1 MSTLT
6 PEAKN
11 KLSNTIRTLRE
22 RLLTDLHNA
31 ADSAYRLSVPLAKS
45 GLDEEQRL
53 KRQRLEAW
61 LDEQAR
67 SESRSKQETV
77 AQARERHRLTAE
89 KLAAATFLNRIVVI
103 KHMEALELLKPKV
116 VTEGWQSPG
125 YREFRDFAPALL
137 KDDTEGFNTL
147 LQLLYDELAQELPGL
162 FGDVGVTGLFPI
174 PAATLRAVIEALD
187 NPELESAWTDDT
199 TLGWVYQFWNDPER
213 KALDDKVNN
222 GGKIERHEIAAKT
235 ELFTERY
242 MVEWLLQNSL
252 GQQWLAI
259 CEKNGWVPDAS
270 SSGAL
275 DALEARRKEWC
286 AKRETG
292 EVTPETMMPIESEEE
307 HRWKYWVPQ
316 VLSRAMVDAVPDTI
330 RKLKILDPAVGSG
343 HFLIIAFDLLAAFYQ
358 EEARHRGEDWTPK
371 QIAESI
377 IENNLHGVDLD
388 PRAVQIAAAAI
399 LLKAKTFC
407 PNAEPRVIN
416 LVASNLGLTSLPD
429 DDPAVLELKREIQQ
443 ATGIPETLT
452 DTILHALK
460 GADYLGSLL
469 KVDEAVDAAIREY
482 ERTAGLVRS
491 EFSQGDM
498 FTGFR
503 PEQTVLSFNEARISV
518 LEQLD
523 RFLTKCT
530 NGDDLGLRLWG
541 EQLAAGV
548 RFVRLLKEGQYDLVV
563 ANPPYLGT
571 NKMADAKYIDTNYP
585 NAKADLLAA
594 FIERSEQLLRQ
605 GSYLAMIT
613 MHNWM
618 FLSQFTDFR
627 VDRVVNS
634 GITVCAHMGRGGGFS
649 GWADFDKVMQTTLF
663 VCIKGAS
670 PKDTTIWFRLD
681 EFTNQGKH
689 ASLLV
694 NSSRFERAVATLS
707 VITGQPLIYWWDEA
721 FLTRYAE
728 TPKLGEKSPV
738 RQGLATGINNR
749 YVRIHWEVHQKKIF
763 ISKIT
768 SHNSFDSAFKWS
780 PYIKG
785 ASDKRW
791 FEPLAD
797 IVDWQLLGCCYAYS
811 TTARFGRGAEYY
823 FKPGVSYSTIGSTFS
838 ARARRFKSIFDVSG
852 ASVFPK
858 SIPHVVCLM
867 NSALGRGVLAALN
880 PTVNFQVGDVNR
892 LSLFPIDSA
901 DEIFA
906 KLDETFTEHEAT
918 RETSVEFKQPG
929 LSAWNYTQGWA
940 QKAVDREPGTPLP
953 DYQPVYD
960 NSPAANH
967 VSYAIG
973 VALGRFGANGEGILN
988 EVLNTTLPAGILYL
1002 STYSDNDSLHHSTCQ
1017 PIKDAWAKYGDTIAS
1032 DTSLRIWLQ
1041 QAFFKDVHLGMYENR
1056 PIYFP
1061 LSSHRKNFV
1070 ALVSIHRWA
1079 DNTLQTL
1086 LADYLIPEL
1095 NQLEGGLHDLMAV
1108 RTQGDRKAQTE
1119 AENRYN
1125 DAKALYDELKVFI
1138 DLVRQCAESGPPP
1151 ARPQDTPH
1159 EVDARFVMD
1168 LDDGVMINSA
1178 ALWPLL
1184 EPQWKQ
1190 PRTWWSEL
1198 CNAKGKNDYDWSHLA
1213 ARYFPKRVDAKCQYD
1228 PSLAVAHGYFWK
1240 YHPAKAYE
1248 WELRL
1253 QDEIGPDFTI
1263 DEAHADE
1270 LRVQFTAVHPDKVKA
1285 LIAAEYKRRE
1295 KNRKKTS
1302 QASGRR
1308 RHNEGELAGEM
1319 LG

>member
-11 KLSNTIRTLRE
+11 KLSNTIPTLRE
-22 RLLTDLHNA
+22 RLLIDLHNA
-31 ADSAYRLSVPLAKS
+31 ADSAYRLSVPLAKA
-45 GLDEEQRL
+45 GLDEEHRM
-53 KRQRLEAW
+53 KRQRLEVW

-116 VTEGWQSPG
+116 VTGGWQSPG
-125 YREFRDFAPALL
+125 YREFREFATALL
-137 KDDTEGFNTL
+137 KDDTEGFSTL
-147 LQLLYDELAQELPGL
+147 LQWLYDELAQELPGL

-259 CEKNGWVPDAS
+259 CEKNGWVPDAH

-275 DALEARRKEWC
+275 DALEARRKEWR
-286 AKRETG
+286 AKREAG
-292 EVTPETMMPIESEEE
+292 EVTPEAMMPIESAEE

-316 VLSRAMVDAVPDTI
+316 PLSREMVEAVPDTI
-330 RKLKILDPAVGSG
+330 RKLRILDPAVGSG

-358 EEARHRGEDWTPK
+358 EEARHRDENWTLK

-407 PNAEPRVIN
+407 PDAEPRVIN
-416 LVASNLGLTSLPD
+416 LVASNLGLASSPD
-429 DDPAVLELKREIQQ
+429 DDPAVLELKHEIQQ
-443 ATGIPETLT
+443 TTGIPETLT
-452 DTILHALK
+452 DTILHALR

-469 KVDEAVDAAIREY
+469 KVDEAVDAAIWRH
-482 ERTAGLVRS
+482 ERTAGLIRT
-491 EFSQGDM
+491 EANQGDI

-503 PEQTVLSFNEARISV
+503 PEQTILSFDTARISV

-523 RFLTKCT
+523 RFLARCT
-530 NGDDLGLRLWG
+530 SGDDLGLRLRG

-548 RFVRLLKEGQYDLVV
+548 RFIRLVKRGTYDLVV
-563 ANPPYLGT
+563 ANPPYVGGAKLNDKEYIEDKYPEGKPDLYAVFLQRGT
-571 NKMADAKYIDTNYP
+571 ELVKQHG
-585 NAKADLLAA
+585 L
-594 FIERSEQLLRQ
+594 S
-605 GSYLAMIT
+605 AMIT
-613 MHNWM
+613 MRGWM
-618 FLSQFTDFR
+618 FIKDYENLRAFIAKQKSMAR
-627 VDRVVNS
+627 
-634 GITVCAHMGRGGGFS
+634 I
-649 GWADFDKVMQTTLF
+649 ADLHF
-663 VCIKGAS
+663 GAF
-670 PKDTTIWFRLD
+670 PEMKDVSVTMSI
-681 EFTNQGKH
+681 
-689 ASLLV
+689 LV
-694 NSSRFERAVATLS
+694 NTRNKGEPTYFVRPVRGDLVVRDLTQITRNISGLMAPYEVFPRKLS
-707 VITGQPLIYWWDEA
+707 GFLVIQGQPFIYWWDEA
-721 FLTRYAE
+721 FLKRYAE
-728 TPKLGEKSPV
+728 APKLGTAAPV
-738 RQGLATGINNR
+738 RTGLCTSNNTR
-749 YVRIHWEVHQKKIF
+749 FLRNHWELRSSEFFWI
-763 ISKIT
+763 
-768 SHNSFDSAFKWS
+768 
-780 PYIKG
+780 PY
-785 ASDKRW
+785 
-791 FEPLAD
+791 
-797 IVDWQLLGCCYAYS
+797 
-811 TTARFGRGAEYY
+811 
-823 FKPGVSYSTIGSTFS
+823 
-838 ARARRFKSIFDVSG
+838 VSG
-852 ASVFPK
+852 AKGMAWIDPCDIRCQWAYSGLQIKTYNQFLYRTYSRTVQNENFYHRIGIAYTPIGKVFIARVFRRHSIMGKMGSSVFPDNIAHTLATMNK
-858 SIPHVVCLM
+858 SDSK
-867 NSALGRGVLAALN
+867 NVLESLN
-880 PTVNFQVGDVNR
+880 PGVHFEVGDVNR
-892 LSLFPIDSA
+892 LPLFPINSA

-906 KLDETFTEHEAT
+906 KLNMAFTEHEAA
-918 RETSVEFKQPG
+918 RETSVEFRHPSP
-929 LSAWNYTQGWA
+929 SAWNYAQEWA
-940 QKAVDREPGTPLP
+940 QKAVDCDPGTPLP
-953 DYQPVYD
+953 DYQPLCDDPPVTDY
-960 NSPAANH
+960 

-973 VALGRFGANGEGILN
+973 VAMGRFGINGEGILD
-988 EVLNTTLPAGILYL
+988 TAPATSLPAGILYL
-1002 STYSDNDSLHHSTCQ
+1002 SIYFDNDSLQHPACQ
-1017 PIKDAWAKYGDTIAS
+1017 SINDAWAKYGATIARG
-1032 DTSLRIWLQ
+1032 TPLRIWLQ
-1041 QAFFKDVHLGMYENR
+1041 QYFFKDVHLGMYENR

-1061 LSSHRKNFV
+1061 LSSQRKNFV
-1070 ALVSIHRWA
+1070 ALVNIHRWA
-1079 DNTLQTL
+1079 ANTLQTL
-1086 LADYLIPEL
+1086 LAEYLMPEL
-1095 NQLEGGLHDLMAV
+1095 NQLEGELHDLVAA
-1108 RTQGDRKAQTE
+1108 RNQGDRKTQAD

-1125 DAKALYDELKVFI
+1125 DAKALYDELKAYI

-1151 ARPQDTPH
+1151 ARPQDTLR
-1159 EVDARFVMD
+1159 EIDARFVMD

-1190 PRTWWSEL
+1190 PRAWWSEL

-1213 ARYFPKRVDAKCQYD
+1213 ARYFPKRVDAKCQQD
-1228 PSLAVAHGYFWK
+1228 PSLAVAHGCFWK

-1263 DEAHADE
+1263 DEVNSDA
-1270 LRVQFTAVHPDKVKA
+1270 LRAQFTAEHPEKVKA

-1295 KNRKKTS
+1295 KNRTKAKTGKPTKKA
-1302 QASGRR
+1302 QATQADMEAMVSPG
-1308 RHNEGELAGEM
+1308 GET
-1319 LG
+1319 